1 MTINETNFGSDEIE
15 MEPVGSRHT
24 TTTVKIEVQQS
35 DPRPGWFKSKL
46 SKLNKFI
53 TPVDEW
59 VGKSF
64 VGRLFHL
71 KGSGGLKEIQDAYF
85 STELRAGLTT
95 FATMS
100 YIIAVNSSILADTG
114 FDCHCKL
121 PLDSQGNCVNKEEWT
136 ACYDEVRLD
145 LITATAAVAAFSSI
159 LFGLFTN
166 MPVCLAPGMGLNA
179 YFTYQVVG
187 AKGTGSI
194 SYRVALTAVFIE
206 GWIFLFLALTGMR
219 HWLVKIIPGTIKTA
233 SGVGIGLFLTL
244 IGMSYASGIGIITG
258 AVSTPLAIGGC
269 PADALNASGECESGI
284 MTNPKMW
291 LGILVGGLLTVFLM
305 AFRVRAAI
313 VIGIALVSILSWPR
327 NTAVTYFPDTPEG
340 NRRFDY
346 FRQVVSFHP
355 MKHTA
360 LQQEWNIFG
369 QSSAKFAV
377 ALFTFLYV
385 DIIDCT
391 ATLYSMA
398 RFCSRV
404 RKSESEFPRSMLA
417 FSVDAICISL
427 GSLLGCSPVT
437 AFIESGAGIAEGG
450 RTGLTAIVAGFCF
463 LISVFFAPIFAS
475 IPPWATGCTLMLVGC
490 LMIRQVTK
498 INWAY
503 IGDAVPSFVTLAFI
517 PFSYSVAYGLIAGL
531 FTYVALNLAIWIVI
545 KVSRNTIVP
554 KDYDMKEYWTW
565 NPSGEQPWVN
575 FLRRRIRQKKPP
587 ARQEGYVT
595 LGASKLVESDAG
607 VFTYLLDNLGVKD
620 VQFEELLSLD
630 PDALAQLYPIYGVI
644 FLFKYPTDVPY
655 RAEGD
660 KPLDGDF
667 DHEAAENTLFFATQ
681 TIPNAC
687 GTQALLSVLL
697 NKTDFIET
705 GSTLKDFREFT
716 IDLPAEFR
724 GEALSNSDVIRD
736 VHNSFAR
743 SSPFVDETVRNSN
756 DETED
761 AFHFIAYT
769 PFQGKLYELDG
780 LQPAPINHGACSEEE
795 FPAKVM
801 DVIQRRIGRY
811 GDAEIRF
818 NLLAMTRDL
827 RIRARE
833 IGDYELLER
842 EERKRKEWQ
851 FENALRKHNFVGFAG
866 EVLKGVVAAKLKTG
880 GEAEYNKWVEAGKQK
895 LLKRIEE
902 RQKGKGGGGGADD
915 IEMDG

>member
-1 MTINETNFGSDEIE
+1 META
-15 MEPVGSRHT
+15 
-24 TTTVKIEVQQS
+24 Q
-35 DPRPGWFKSKL
+35 
-46 SKLNKFI
+46 
-53 TPVDEW
+53 
-59 VGKSF
+59 
-64 VGRLFHL
+64 
-71 KGSGGLKEIQDAYF
+71 LKEIQDAYF
-85 STELRAGLTT
+85 STELRAGFTT

-114 FDCHCKL
+114 FDCYCEK

-159 LFGLFTN
+159 LFGLLTN

-187 AKGTGSI
+187 AKGTSSI

-219 HWLVKIIPGTIKTA
+219 HRLVKIIPGTIKTA

-346 FRQVVSFHP
+346 FRQVVTFHP
-355 MKHTA
+355 LQHTA
-360 LQQEWNIFG
+360 LQQDWNVLG
-369 QSSAKFAV
+369 QSGAKFAI

-404 RKSESEFPRSMLA
+404 RKSESEFPRSTVA

-463 LISVFFAPIFAS
+463 FISVFFAPIFAS

-531 FTYVALNLAIWIVI
+531 FTYVALNLAIWMVI
-545 KVSRNTIVP
+545 TISRNTIVP

-565 NPSGEQPWVN
+565 NPSGEQPWIMRA
-575 FLRRRIRQKKPP
+575 FKKLRFWFSKVRNQRDSTFQLGSANDSSSSGDRDAPP
-587 ARQEGYVT
+587 FIILTHNPQIQ
-595 LGASKLVESDAG
+595 G

-655 RAEGD
+655 RAKGD
-660 KPLDGDF
+660 KPLDGEF
-667 DHEAAENTLFFATQ
+667 DYEAAESRLFFATQ

-697 NKTDFIET
+697 NKTDSIEV
-705 GSTLKDFREFT
+705 GSTLEGFREFT
-716 IDLPAEFR
+716 IELPAEFR
-724 GEALSNSDVIRD
+724 GEALSNSDVIRE
-736 VHNSFAR
+736 VHNSFAK
-743 SSPFVDETVRNSN
+743 SSPFVDETVRNPD

-780 LQPAPINHGACSEEE
+780 LQPAPISHGACTEED
-795 FPAKVM
+795 FPSKVM
-801 DVIQRRIGRY
+801 EVIQRRIGRY

-833 IGDYELLER
+833 IGDIELLES
-842 EERKRKEWQ
+842 EERKRKDWQ
-851 FENALRKHNFVGFAG
+851 FENALRKHNFVEFTG
-866 EVLKGVVAAKLKTG
+866 EVLRGVIGTKLKAG
-880 GEAEYNKWVEAGKQK
+880 GQDEYRKWIEASKQK
-895 LLKRIEE
+895 LLKRIRE
-902 RQKGKGGGGGADD
+902 RQKGKGGGGGDVD
-915 IEMDG
+915 MEG